1 MHRKQCA
8 TGNQIYSNNNH
19 YCLYRSEEI
28 EYFLVPCR
36 IFSYHTNNH
45 DTLQTR
51 TNRKQRLLLIKATA
65 KSDSWVAHL
74 LVLSTDIIRRYCPKR
89 KQQFSSIRFQG
100 TKKTYLVV
108 WNIRT

>member
-1 MHRKQCA
+1 MVGFVPTIVGSKHNTPKSMVHFKHEE
-8 TGNQIYSNNNH
+8 TGGSIY
-19 YCLYRSEEI
+19 L
-28 EYFLVPCR
+28 
-36 IFSYHTNNH
+36 
-45 DTLQTR
+45 LQ
-51 TNRKQRLLLIKATA
+51 IKATA